1 MGAVKCEKD
10 VPLCCQAKGTPSPR
24 ATTYLVSIHCNPL
37 CFKEERDLYQT
48 IEDLRREL
56 VRLVQEK
63 GSFTDEV
70 VVELSQR
77 LDGYIYAIQSGRYIR
92 SNITTEEG

>member
-1 MGAVKCEKD
+1 M
-10 VPLCCQAKGTPSPR
+10 
-24 ATTYLVSIHCNPL
+24 
-37 CFKEERDLYQT
+37 YQT

>member
-1 MGAVKCEKD
+1 M
-10 VPLCCQAKGTPSPR
+10 
-24 ATTYLVSIHCNPL
+24 
-37 CFKEERDLYQT
+37 YQT

-77 LDGYIYAIQSGRYIR
+77 LDGYIYAIQSDRHKR